1 MAYIFGLL
9 LSLLTGVSN
18 SVTRG
23 LATKIPTKYCVLISS
38 WFNFIG
44 SLFVYFIVYYK
55 GNVQNLGITKMGLV
69 QIGVLALYLAFRI
82 FSNVSQTKL
91 MGHKHIN
98 INVLNIVL
106 SCMFFV
112 TIGIDALMGTS
123 YGIITLLGFILSL
136 VGILTITV
144 DFKNL
149 GFYFTKLECFLLL
162 VAFICAGTK
171 PVMAKYLMDYIP
183 LALFGVMECL
193 NYVIVYTI
201 YNLKNIN
208 KITGLNKDIMKQFVL
223 QSVISVCSIFLQLN
237 AVSDVKVYVLTSFT
251 TPIFT
256 AIFAYLIHKELI
268 NKKTS
273 IGIIIILLGIC
284 VSKLNM

>member
-1 MAYIFGLL
+1 MAYIYGVL
-9 LSLLTGVSN
+9 LSLLIGLSN

-38 WFNFIG
+38 WFNLSG
-44 SLFVYFIVYYK
+44 SLLVYFIVYHKSNTQYIDWGK
-55 GNVQNLGITKMGLV
+55 VGLV
-69 QIGVLALYLAFRI
+69 QIGVLVLYLAFRI

-98 INVLNIVL
+98 INILNIVL

-112 TIGIDALMGTS
+112 TIGIDALTGTS
-123 YGIITLLGFILSL
+123 YGFITLVGFILSL

-149 GFYFTKLECFLLL
+149 GFYFTKQECFLLL
-162 VAFICAGTK
+162 VSFICAGTK
-171 PVMAKYLMDYIP
+171 PVMAKYLMNYIP

-193 NYVIVYTI
+193 NYVIIYTI
-201 YNLKNIN
+201 YNCKSIN
-208 KITGLNKDIMKQFVL
+208 KITGLNKEVMKQFIL
-223 QSVISVCSIFLQLN
+223 QSVISVCCIFLQLN

-256 AIFAYLIHKELI
+256 AIFAYLIHKQLI
-268 NKKTS
+268 NRKTA
-273 IGIIIILLGIC
+273 IGIVIILLGIC